1 MSENE
6 EIEKRYFPIP
16 KPLAEMTVEERRQY
30 ATELADFIFQN
41 ENLTPPGL
49 SQLAR
54 NDPPGRRNSG
64 ARLAVQHSGFFIS

>member
-41 ENLTPPGL
+41 ENLTPQG
-49 SQLAR
+49 
-54 NDPPGRRNSG
+54 
-64 ARLAVQHSGFFIS
+64 